1 MGLGAQWLVPVAKL
15 KCSPD
20 SMCSCVECACV
31 SVCVYMWRQRER
43 EREWERMYVDL
54 LPSWFS
60 FMNLCFI
67 ITTQE
72 SDFLVLNMHL
82 KSYLVSL
89 CSKPSSQIFTCS
101 ADLTSY
107 LDKVTVQL
115 PDFSNC
121 HSGTLSL
128 KDMHVHDL
136 SASYIFHPSILSLK
150 NWHENCFLTLL
161 LNP

>member
-1 MGLGAQWLVPVAKL
+1 
-15 KCSPD
+15 
-20 SMCSCVECACV
+20 MCSCVECVCVCVCV
-31 SVCVYMWRQRER
+31 SVCVVYLCVFICGDTERER
-43 EREWERMYVDL
+43 EREWETIYVDL
-54 LPSWFS
+54 LQSWFS